1 MPITPLAT
9 IRKRQAN
16 KLANTNYVNEVADV
30 VAGQSPFGTSGQ
42 TGFHA
47 PPWQQGYP
55 LKITGN
61 AGHGQYKVTVGE
73 WKPGGFTPDSDLNV
87 DDIADFSDGISG
99 YLVNGAENNIA
110 TNRLPADQ
118 IIAGAQLI
126 FVHPDTDLPVFFANA
141 ARAVRFNRYNE
152 STGEFQETYVQA
164 ATRDDVADEDWV
176 TWEDSFT
183 CTS

>member
-1 MPITPLAT
+1 MPTNPIPT
-9 IRKRQAN
+9 IRPRQPGKFAS
-16 KLANTNYVNEVADV
+16 TSFVNEVAGFV
-30 VAGQSPFGTSGQ
+30 NAQQAFNASGQ
-42 TGFHA
+42 DGGFG
-47 PPWQQGYP
+47 PRFCQGYP